1 VTRESSISRRHFLKV
16 SWVAG
21 VGLVIGVY
29 VPGCKGSTTSTPEA
43 AATRELTATSPPQ
56 PTSTSPARETA
67 TAAQSSAPTASATA
81 EPAPSDRLE
90 PNVFVTIDTQGQVTI
105 TIPRTEMGQG
115 VRTAL
120 AMILAEE
127 LEADWSTIG
136 VVQARADRAFGDQTT
151 GGSTSVNT
159 RYTPLRRAG
168 AVARELLIGAAAQ
181 VWSVEPESC
190 HSENGAV
197 LHPASDR
204 RLPYGELVET
214 ASTLTVPNANDVPL
228 KDPAE
233 FRIIG
238 DSKKRVDEPR
248 IVNGSALYCS
258 DITLPGMLY
267 AVVARCPVFGG
278 TVAAFDPTSA
288 QRIKGVRHV
297 VELDGAVAVVAE
309 NTWAALKGREALD
322 ITWNEGENADLNSAR
337 IRDSLANMAPQPGQA
352 TSGGDATALEAVY
365 HIPYLA
371 HATMEPMTCVA
382 DVRSDSCEIW
392 APTQNPQQAKGRA
405 QSITGLGADAV
416 TVNVP
421 LVGGGFGRRLQSDYV
436 EEAVKI
442 SQAIA
447 APVKVTW
454 TREDDT
460 QHDYYH
466 PLSYN
471 YISGKTAEGGRLVSL
486 PRLRSIEA
494 TQGIPTGAWR
504 SVSNFTEAFAR
515 ECFLDEIALESGVDP
530 VELRRELLPARAR
543 AVVELAAEKIGWGS
557 PLPDRV
563 GRGIAYHA
571 TFGVTHVAQVAEV
584 SVANDGVVKTDR
596 VVCAVDCGRVINP
609 DMVVA
614 QMEGGIA
621 FGLTAA
627 LKADIT
633 IENGRAQQ
641 SNFHDY
647 PLLRMDEM
655 PVVEVHIVPSD
666 ENPTGIGEMGV
677 PPIAPAVANAVFAAT
692 GKRVRHIP
700 IRPKDLT

>member
-1 VTRESSISRRHFLKV
+1 VKRKANISRREFLKV

-21 VGLVIGVY
+21 VGLVISVY
-29 VPGCKGSTTSTPEA
+29 VPGCKSSTSATPEDSA
-43 AATRELTATSPPQ
+43 AQESTATSPPE
-56 PTSTSPARETA
+56 PTGTSPASA
-67 TAAQSSAPTASATA
+67 APTATLGRTSPASTSG
-81 EPAPSDRLE
+81 EPVHADHLE
-90 PNVFVTIDTQGQVTI
+90 PNLFVTINTEGYVTV
-105 TIPRTEMGQG
+105 TVPRTEMGQG

-127 LEADWSTIG
+127 LEADWSTIS
-136 VVQARADRAFGDQTT
+136 VVQAPADSAYGNQTT
-151 GGSTSVNT
+151 GGSASVNT
-159 RYTPLRRAG
+159 RYMPLRQAG
-168 AVARELLIGAAAQ
+168 AVAREILIAAAAQ
-181 VWSVEPESC
+181 IWGVEAESC
-190 HSENGAV
+190 HAENGAV
-197 LHPASDR
+197 LHAGSDR
-204 RLPYGELVET
+204 RLLYGQLVET
-214 ASTLTVPNANDVPL
+214 AAALPVPSPNDVPL
-228 KDPAE
+228 KDPAD
-233 FRIIG
+233 FDIIG
-238 DSKKRVDEPR
+238 DSKKRVDEPQ
-248 IVNGSALYCS
+248 IVDGTALYCS
-258 DITLPGMLY
+258 DIVLPEMLH

-278 TVAAFDPTSA
+278 SVAEYDPAPA
-288 QRIKGVRHV
+288 QRIQGVRHV
-297 VELDGAVAVVAE
+297 VELEGAVAVVAE

-322 ITWNEGENADLNSAR
+322 ISWDEGENADLSSSG
-337 IRDSLANMAPQPGQA
+337 IRDTLAKLAPPPDQA
-352 TSGGDATALEAVY
+352 ASGGDTTALDAVY
-365 HIPYLA
+365 DIPYLA

-382 DVRSDSCEIW
+382 NVGSDTCEIW
-392 APTQNPQQAKGRA
+392 APTQNPQQSKQRA

-416 TVNVP
+416 TLHVP

-442 SQAIA
+442 SQAIS

-454 TREDDT
+454 TREDDM
-460 QHDYYH
+460 QHDFYH

-471 YISGKTAEGGRLVSL
+471 HMSGKTAEGGRLVSL
-486 PRLRSIEA
+486 PRLRKFEA

-504 SVSNFTEAFAR
+504 SVSNFPEAFAH
-515 ECFLDEIALESGVDP
+515 ECFLDEIAVESGVDP

-543 AVVELAAEKIGWGS
+543 AVVELAAEKAGWGT
-557 PLPDRV
+557 PLPDQG

-584 SVANDGVVKTDR
+584 SVAEDRVVKVNR

-614 QMEGGIA
+614 QMESGIA

-647 PLLRMDEM
+647 PLLRIDEM
-655 PVVEVHIVPSD
+655 PVVEVHIIPSG

-692 GKRVRHIP
+692 GKRVRRIP
-700 IRPKDLT
+700 IRREDLA